1 MSGNEGSFDDEE
13 CIVIDNGS
21 YRLLAGFSGDKT
33 PRWSIYSI
41 SGKNKDATD
50 EVPRGV
56 HYGDDAYAKRSIL
69 DVKCPI
75 QRGIIT
81 DWDEMEKVL
90 QERSR

>member
-1 MSGNEGSFDDEE
+1 MSSNQSSFDDEE

-33 PRWSIYSI
+33 PRWSVYSLA
-41 SGKNKDATD
+41 GKNRGATD
-50 EVPRGV
+50 GI

-81 DWDEMEKVL
+81 DWDDMEKVL
-90 QERSR
+90 